1 MRYNNRLFPHP
12 VLGIEDDIS
21 GEFSVELIYR
31 SDKDFITL
39 SPTFKLQ
46 EEVLR
51 QLIDD
56 GKAYFLIQVY
66 CRSTMYREVFKT
78 KSVLP
83 DPITIP
89 SLRLRRDVE
98 VHFFICAF
106 QTIDKFFSKNFNTE
120 YNDSHFAI
128 DRSDILAYG
137 GKAKFT
143 ANKSPEELKSIS
155 SLIRV
160 RNSQKAT
167 HPMWNEY
174 DGEKIDIMLCEDD
187 YNSYQFVLKNRIF
200 HNLLHCSIV
209 LPALIDALYFI
220 DTNEAKDFEDRRWFK
235 SLREIKSKSKV
246 ADCFQ
251 IAQNILDQPSDRTFG
266 TMLTLMEETNIVV

>member
-12 VLGIEDDIS
+12 VLGIEDDVS
-21 GEFSVELIYR
+21 GEFSAELTYR

-39 SPTFKLQ
+39 SPTFKLL

-51 QLIDD
+51 QFIDD
-56 GKAYFLIQVY
+56 GKAHFLIQVY
-66 CRSTMYREVFKT
+66 CSSTMYREVFKT

-83 DPITIP
+83 EPITIP
-89 SLRLRRDVE
+89 SLRLRGDVE

-106 QTIDKFFSKNFNTE
+106 NTIDKFFSKNFNTE
-120 YNDSHFAI
+120 YNNFHFAI

-143 ANKSPEELKSIS
+143 ANKSPEELKSVS

-160 RNSQKAT
+160 RNSQKVT

-187 YNSYQFVLKNRIF
+187 YNNYQLVLKNRIF

-209 LPALIDALYFI
+209 LPALVDALYFI

-235 SLREIKSKSKV
+235 ALKEIKSNSKV
-246 ADCFQ
+246 ADCFR

-266 TMLTLMEETNIVV
+266 TMLTLMEETNIIV